1 MNKVLVADHPGG
13 VRLLTMNDPDD
24 GNALTDELVQRLR
37 SEIDAAAADPAVRAV
52 VLAGAGR
59 AFCVGADLGELAASL
74 DHEGGPEIYWRPRL
88 EALAAL
94 IVGNVSAPIPLI
106 CALDGQAAGSGMALA
121 LSCDIR
127 VASDRAVFNPAYGSL
142 GSSTDAGL
150 VWLLAQL
157 TGRAV
162 AAKLLLEQ
170 PIVRTP
176 AALALGLVTDVVR
189 ADDLLQT
196 SLRIAASV
204 GSGAPH
210 ALRSAKKLLA
220 TATTMPLSEHI
231 RIEHHEFLRGF
242 GTDGMV
248 RELRA
253 RGTSGA

>member
-1 MNKVLVADHPGG
+1 MNRVLIADHPGG
-13 VRLLTMNDPDD
+13 VRLLTMNNPDN
-24 GNALTDELVQRLR
+24 GNALTDELVRRLR
-37 SEIDAAAADPAVRAV
+37 SEIDAAAAEPAVRAV
-52 VLAGAGR
+52 VLTGAGR

-74 DHEGGPEIYWRPRL
+74 DYENGPEAYWRPRL

-94 IVGNVSAPIPLI
+94 IVGNMSAPIPVI
-106 CALDGQAAGSGMALA
+106 CALNGQAAGSGMSLA

-157 TGRAV
+157 TGRA
-162 AAKLLLEQ
+162 AAARLLLEQ
-170 PIVRTP
+170 PIVRPP
-176 AALALGLVTDVVR
+176 AALALGLVTDVVH

-204 GSGAPH
+204 GCGAPH
-210 ALRSAKKLLA
+210 AIRAAKRLLA

-242 GTDGMV
+242 GTDDLIK
-248 RELRA
+248 ELRA
-253 RGTSGA
+253 RTTSDS